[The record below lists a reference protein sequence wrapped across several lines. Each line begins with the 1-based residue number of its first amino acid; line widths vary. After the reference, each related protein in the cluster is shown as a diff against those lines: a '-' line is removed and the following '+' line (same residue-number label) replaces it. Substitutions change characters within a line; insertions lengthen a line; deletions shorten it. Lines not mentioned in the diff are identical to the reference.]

1 MQPLN
6 QSDDPSQTKSPQ
18 SAESTGNPSVDT
30 LQVEYDQ
37 FRPGT
42 TIDPGVRAQQFG
54 QPQAGMPNTQSQSRP
69 PFERPSRSA
78 NTEDDDYA
86 AASYSAASYAKEIRA
101 KRPSSKHN
109 WRWLFAILII
119 LIVAAGAY
127 WFMNRPKTKAPA
139 SASTQNTKSQS
150 QASKPLISATTK
162 TYNSNQFAGV
172 SFNYPADWK
181 VTETDGS
188 GVLTAVSPAVN
199 LKTASG
205 QTEPVALVYK
215 IRAKQQTLP
224 ELSKGSAIAVLESQ
238 KISYANPSQSQ
249 RAQTYISF
257 LQYAGTTTVTGLD
270 GIYITGDNGYQ
281 AQQAAPQTDFA
292 SLDPLISV
300 TFVKCAAGSTSCV
313 PTSPAV
319 TLATGDWNNPQLS
332 NPIEK
337 MLESLIAQ

>member
-6 QSDDPSQTKSPQ
+6 QSDDPSQPKSH
-18 SAESTGNPSVDT
+18 ESTESMGNPSVDT
-30 LQVEYDQ
+30 LQVEHDQ

-42 TIDPGVRAQQFG
+42 TIDPGIRGQQFG
-54 QPQAGMPNTQSQSRP
+54 GRQASVPNTQPQSRSQ
-69 PFERPSRSA
+69 FERPGRSA
-78 NTEDDDYA
+78 STEDDDYA

-101 KRPSSKHN
+101 KRPGSKHN
-109 WRWLFAILII
+109 WRWLFVVLII
-119 LIVAAGAY
+119 LALAASAY

-139 SASTQNTKSQS
+139 STSTQNTKSQ
-150 QASKPLISATTK
+150 APKPLINTATK
-162 TYNSNQFAGV
+162 TYNSSQFTGV

-205 QTEPVALVYK
+205 QTEPMALVYK
-215 IRAKQQTLP
+215 IRAKQQALP
-224 ELSKGSAIAVLESQ
+224 ELGKGGAIAVLESQ
-238 KISYANPSQSQ
+238 KINYANPSQSQ

-257 LQYAGTTTVTGLD
+257 LQYASTTVTGLD

-281 AQQAAPQTDFA
+281 AQQAAPQTDFI

-300 TFVKCAAGSTSCV
+300 TFVKCIAGSTNCA
-313 PTSPAV
+313 PTGQAV
-319 TLATGDWNNPQLS
+319 TLATSDWNNPQLS